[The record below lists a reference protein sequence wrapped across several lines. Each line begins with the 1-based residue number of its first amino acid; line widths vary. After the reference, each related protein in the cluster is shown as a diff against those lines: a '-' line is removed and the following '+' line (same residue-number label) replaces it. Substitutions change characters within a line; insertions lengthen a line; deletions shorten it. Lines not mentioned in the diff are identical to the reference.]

1 MDKNQKRISRCISLQ
16 LIYANEISL
25 SENSKDIISH
35 FKNDLGELFNSTIT
49 KEQNKFSERLYKVT
63 LENKE
68 YVDSIIKEQLKNW
81 DISRLALLDR
91 LILRMAS
98 SEMLYMDEIPPKVS
112 ITEGVEIA
120 KLFSTQDSSSFVNG
134 ILDAIYNNI
143 YIKDND
149 KKVK

>member
-1 MDKNQKRISRCISLQ
+1 LDKNQKRIARCISLQ
-16 LIYANEISL
+16 IIYANEISH
-25 SENSKDIISH
+25 SEKTKDIISH
-35 FKNDLGELFNSTIT
+35 FKSDLGELFDSTIT
-49 KEQNKFSERLYKVT
+49 KEQNKFSEKLYRVT
-63 LENKE
+63 LANKE
-68 YVDSIIKEQLKNW
+68 YVDSIIKDQLKNW

-120 KLFSTQDSSSFVNG
+120 KLFSTKDSSSFVNG

-143 YIKDND
+143 YIKDNH